1 MLEGGGKTP
10 ILSPLELA
18 EIGYKVV
25 VYPLS
30 LMGVSMRAMQVAC
43 LSALINKRID
53 HYEVIQVEYS
63 WKFDYLNSFVQ

>member
-10 ILSPLELA
+10 ILNLLELE

-30 LMGVSMRAMQVAC
+30 LLAVSVRAMQVIYRIF
-43 LSALINKRID
+43 SYFRRKVVGNK
-53 HYEVIQVEYS
+53 
-63 WKFDYLNSFVQ
+63 